1 MILKKAQRVRKS
13 MKTRCRRNPVYSDVS
28 ICEEWLEDPQSF
40 YKWYAEQP
48 NAHLE
53 DMQVDKDLLSPVN
66 NNKVYSPETCCLI
79 PRAIN
84 QLLVTGP
91 VGSSGLP
98 VGVSRNGKGYKA
110 GYSAFGK
117 KVQLPTRE
125 TPQEA
130 REDYLK
136 AKKAHVKYMVTE
148 SPYAALLA
156 PKVVS
161 AILAWDR
168 F

>member
-28 ICEEWLEDPQSF
+28 IC
-40 YKWYAEQP
+40 
-48 NAHLE
+48 
-53 DMQVDKDLLSPVN
+53 
-66 NNKVYSPETCCLI
+66 
-79 PRAIN
+79 
-84 QLLVTGP
+84 
-91 VGSSGLP
+91 
-98 VGVSRNGKGYKA
+98 
-110 GYSAFGK
+110 
-117 KVQLPTRE
+117 
-125 TPQEA
+125 
-130 REDYLK
+130 EDYLK